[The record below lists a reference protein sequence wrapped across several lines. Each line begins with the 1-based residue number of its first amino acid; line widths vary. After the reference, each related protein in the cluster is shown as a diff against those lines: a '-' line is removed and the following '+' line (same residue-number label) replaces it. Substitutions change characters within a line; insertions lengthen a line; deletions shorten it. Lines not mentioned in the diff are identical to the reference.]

1 LQKCVIDAEIHWRHG
16 DVGRLQQWRGLAEQ
30 RAHGLLTQWPLL
42 VEQLLQRLFDA
53 AFAFLGSQ
61 IEQMHILLIRTS
73 RLLRQQR
80 VVSASVSQCRI
91 EIFPVH
97 VAGKRPGLAH
107 QPADDVPVV
116 DPVLVLAAQTW
127 HALHELLGIP
137 DLDLGHAD
145 PHLDVLADQPRR
157 HRVRV
162 VFHPDGTASPDA
174 HPLALERL
182 QTPFR

>member
-1 LQKCVIDAEIHWRHG
+1 
-16 DVGRLQQWRGLAEQ
+16 
-30 RAHGLLTQWPLL
+30 LLTQRPLL

-61 IEQMHILLIRTS
+61 IKQMHILLICTS
-73 RLLRQQR
+73 RLPRQQR
-80 VVSASVSQCRI
+80 VIGTSVSQCRI

-116 DPVLVLAAQTW
+116 DPVLVLAAQTR
-127 HALHELLGIP
+127 HALHQLLGIP
-137 DLDLGHAD
+137 DLDLFHAD

-157 HRVRV
+157 YRVRV
-162 VFHPDGTASPDA
+162 VFHPDRTAAPDA
-174 HPLALERL
+174 HPLALQRL